1 MRFDPIIDGMKYAP
15 IPLALTFWVL
25 TAAHAASAATP
36 PANLLECTRIS
47 DPGERLKC
55 YDTQMAAP
63 TAAASPPAA
72 APAVTSPPVVSQPA
86 VSPPPAPS
94 AAPRTQV
101 AAAAPSPAAANP
113 TPEAEPTPEQKFGII
128 GLPRAARE
136 KVVKPDNTLQSTIAS
151 IREVRPKLW
160 LIVLANGQTW
170 LQDGTQITMFFRPGY
185 DVRIDKGML
194 EGEFRMS
201 TTQTGAK
208 NWVRVSRVQ

>member
-1 MRFDPIIDGMKYAP
+1 MKHAP

-25 TAAHAASAATP
+25 TVAHAASAPTP
-36 PANLLECTRIS
+36 PANLIDCSQMS

-55 YDTQMAAP
+55 YDTQMAAMKAAANP
-63 TAAASPPAA
+63 PSVGPPPAAAAAPKTKVPAAAASP
-72 APAVTSPPVVSQPA
+72 APANA
-86 VSPPPAPS
+86 
-94 AAPRTQV
+94 
-101 AAAAPSPAAANP
+101 
-113 TPEAEPTPEQKFGII
+113 TPEAQPTPEQKFGAID
-128 GLPRAARE
+128 LPRATRE
-136 KVVKPDNTLQSTIAS
+136 KVDKPDQALLSTIAS
-151 IREVRPKLW
+151 IHQVRPKLW

-185 DVRIDKGML
+185 DVRIEKGLL